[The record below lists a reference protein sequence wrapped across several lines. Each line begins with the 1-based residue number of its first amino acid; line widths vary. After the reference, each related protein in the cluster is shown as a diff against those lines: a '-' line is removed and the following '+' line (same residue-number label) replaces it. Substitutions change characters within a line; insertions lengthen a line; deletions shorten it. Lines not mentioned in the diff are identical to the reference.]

1 MNVRKF
7 LTNVQKQDILKAIH
21 AAEKLTSGEI
31 RVHLEAKCPG
41 DALERAKDV
50 FQQLEMHETQLH
62 NGVLIYVAIT
72 DRKLAIFGDQGI
84 HEVVADDYW
93 ENIKEKMLKH
103 FKEGAFAEGISFA
116 IGEIG
121 EKLKE
126 HFPYSEDDI
135 NELPDDISIKD
146 TDQ

>member
-7 LTNVQKQDILKAIH
+7 LTKEQKNDILNAIH

-31 RVHLEAKCPG
+31 RVHLESKCPG
-41 DALERAKDV
+41 EALERAREV
-50 FQQLEMHETQLH
+50 FQQLKMHETHLH
-62 NGVLIYVAIT
+62 NGALIYLAIT

-84 HEVVADDYW
+84 HEVVEDDYW
-93 ENIKEKMLKH
+93 ENVKEKMLKR
-103 FKEGAFAEGISFA
+103 FKEGAFSEGLCIA
-116 IGEIG
+116 IGLIG

-126 HFPYSEDDI
+126 HFPYQDDDI

-146 TDQ
+146 ED

>member
-7 LTNVQKQDILKAIH
+7 LTKEQKEDILNAIH

-31 RVHLEAKCPG
+31 RVHLESKCPG
-41 DALERAKDV
+41 DALERAKEV
-50 FQQLEMHETQLH
+50 FQQLKMHETHLH
-62 NGVLIYVAIT
+62 NGALIYLAIA

-84 HEVVADDYW
+84 NEVVADDYW
-93 ENIKEKMLKH
+93 ENVKETILKL
-103 FKEGAFAEGISFA
+103 FKEGTFAEGLCVA
-116 IGEIG
+116 IGMIG

-126 HFPYSEDDI
+126 HFPYRDDDI

-146 TDQ
+146 TD